1 MKKFLFAAAAAGAV
15 TLTAAPA
22 MAAPLSHD
30 SVNIAAAYGITH
42 QAPSAHQYRRGYDND
57 WQRRGYGNDRYYGR
71 DGRFDDRYDDRFDR
85 RYDRRFDRRFNDR
98 YDDRFDRRAVQGWNG
113 QAWRGNDGRFYCRRD
128 NGTTGLLIG
137 GAAGALAGSEIAGR
151 GDRTVGAI
159 IGGIGGALLGRSIDR
174 GGNNGYRCR

>member
-1 MKKFLFAAAAAGAV
+1 MKKFLLAAAAAGAV
-15 TLTAAPA
+15 TITAAPA
-22 MAAPLSHD
+22 MAAPLTHSTP
-30 SVNIAAAYGITH
+30 SAVAGYGVTYE
-42 QAPSAHQYRRGYDND
+42 APSAHQYRRGYDND

-71 DGRFDDRYDDRFDR
+71 DDRYNDRYND
-85 RYDRRFDRRFNDR
+85 RYDRR
-98 YDDRFDRRAVQGWNG
+98 AVRGWNG
-113 QAWRGNDGRFYCRRD
+113 QSWRGNDGRTYCRRD

-137 GAAGALAGSEIAGR
+137 GAVGALAGNEIAGR

>member
-1 MKKFLFAAAAAGAV
+1 MKKFLLAAAAAGAV
-15 TLTAAPA
+15 TLTAAPVK
-22 MAAPLSHD
+22 AAPLTHSGP
-30 SVNIAAAYGITH
+30 SVAASYGVTYE
-42 QAPSAHQYRRGYDND
+42 APGVHQYRRGYDDD

-71 DGRFDDRYDDRFDR
+71 DGRFNDRDGRWNDQYND
-85 RYDRRFDRRFNDR
+85 RYDRRSVR
-98 YDDRFDRRAVQGWNG
+98 GWNG
-113 QAWRGNDGRFYCRRD
+113 QSWRGDDGRYYCRRN

-174 GGNNGYRCR
+174 GGNNGYSCR